1 MNSTPNKGGRPRKH
15 PEGTT
20 AAERVAISTQAL
32 QEAGGARKTF
42 RLSPDAM
49 QALKA
54 LKKAKRK
61 ATDTELVEAALI
73 AAADQLKRRDTN
85 PPEPTSSQTVPSS

>member
-1 MNSTPNKGGRPRKH
+1 MTGRTNKGGRPRKH

-20 AAERVAISTQAL
+20 ASDRVTMSTQAL

-54 LKKAKRK
+54 LKKARRK
-61 ATDTELVEAALI
+61 ATETEIVEAALI
-73 AAADQLKRRDTN
+73 AAADQLKRRDTSQ
-85 PPEPTSSQTVPSS
+85 PEPTSSQAVPSS

>member
-1 MNSTPNKGGRPRKH
+1 MNSTHNKGGRPRKH

-54 LKKAKRK
+54 LKKARRK
-61 ATDTELVEAALI
+61 ATETEIVEAALI
-73 AAADQLKRRDTN
+73 AAADQLKRRDTS